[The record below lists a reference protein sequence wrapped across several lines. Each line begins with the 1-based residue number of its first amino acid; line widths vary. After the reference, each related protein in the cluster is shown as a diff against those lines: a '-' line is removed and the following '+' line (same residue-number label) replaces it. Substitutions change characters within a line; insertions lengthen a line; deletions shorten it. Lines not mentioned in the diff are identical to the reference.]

1 MYCPS
6 CSYAL
11 VDRGRSSHV
20 LTNLAAGSELRRS
33 RICADLGNG
42 MFGHLRRRASE
53 DTYLSGTLYLTS
65 TSIPHARSN
74 DSGI

>member
-6 CSYAL
+6 YGYAL

-20 LTNLAAGSELRRS
+20 LTNLAADSELQRS
-33 RICADLGNG
+33 RICADLGIG
-42 MFGHLRRRASE
+42 MLGHLRRRASE
-53 DTYLSGTLYLTS
+53 DAYLSGMLYLTS